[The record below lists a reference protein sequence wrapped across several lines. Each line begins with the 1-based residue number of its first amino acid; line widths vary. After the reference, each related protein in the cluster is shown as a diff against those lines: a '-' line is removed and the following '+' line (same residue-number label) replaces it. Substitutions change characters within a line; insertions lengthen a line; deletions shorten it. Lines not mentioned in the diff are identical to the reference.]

1 MAKPTETLYNLIRP
15 ILRRTGVID
24 LAYKVLT
31 PNMRAT
37 IARRTGLGDYISPLP
52 PRDRFSG
59 PVQVDGINY
68 IADMRADIGVGEATR
83 GIYAALLAAG
93 LPVDYQE
100 IVTPLIP
107 RTHAVSEASTSVT
120 PRYGVTLAHLNPPEL
135 RIGVQ
140 QYPKSFAGRYAIG
153 YWHWEVPRFPSR
165 WVSRFD
171 ALDEVWTASRYTQQ
185 ILSKVG
191 DVPVHYIP
199 IPVSAPTPTQSPE
212 QVRAAF
218 GLPADR
224 VIFFFAF
231 NPGSSVA
238 RKNPYGLIEAYQR
251 AFGANDSAHRPLLVI
266 KAHHLS
272 DPMHSAVAAEL
283 RTRITDVGGVLIDQH
298 LSRDQMNGLLN
309 ACDCFVSL
317 HRAEGFGLGMA
328 EAMALG
334 KPVIATAYSSTT
346 DFMTETNSYAVG
358 YTLRPITLED
368 HAFQPSLQSVY
379 MPGEGQVW
387 AEPDLDQA
395 AALMQHVAEHPDE
408 AAQRGRIAA
417 QDIAAQLSIE
427 AVGQQI
433 RARLEMIQN
442 REGDHSS

>member
-1 MAKPTETLYNLIRP
+1 MKTETLYNRIRP
-15 ILRRTGVID
+15 LLYRMGVIH
-24 LAYKVLT
+24 LVHKVLT
-31 PNMRAT
+31 PDLRAT

-52 PRDRFSG
+52 PREKFTG

-83 GIYAALLAAG
+83 SIYAALLAAD

-100 IVTPLIP
+100 IVTPLIS
-107 RTHAVSEASTSVT
+107 RTHSAPEPSFNSD
-120 PRYGVTLAHLNPPEL
+120 PRYGVTLAHVNPPEL
-135 RIGVQ
+135 RIAVQ
-140 QYPKSFAGRYAIG
+140 QYPKSFVGRYAIG

-185 ILSKVG
+185 ILSQAG
-191 DVPVHYIP
+191 NVPVYYIP
-199 IPVSAPTPTQSPE
+199 LPVSIPTATQSPE
-212 QVRAAF
+212 SLRAAF

-231 NPGSSVA
+231 NPGSSMA
-238 RKNPYGLIEAYQR
+238 RKNPDGLIEAYRR
-251 AFGANDSAHRPLLVI
+251 AFGADDSTSRPLLVI
-266 KAHHLS
+266 KAHHLT
-272 DPMHSAVAAEL
+272 DPMHSAVATEL
-283 RTRITDVGGVLIDQH
+283 RTKVADVGGVLIDHH
-298 LSRDQMNGLLN
+298 LSRSEMNGLLN

-317 HRAEGFGLGMA
+317 HRAEGFGLGIA

-334 KPVIATAYSSTT
+334 KPVIATTYSSNT
-346 DFMTETNSYAVG
+346 DFMTTANSYGVN

-379 MPGEGQVW
+379 TPGEGQMW
-387 AEPDLDQA
+387 AEPDLDHA
-395 AALMQHVAEHPDE
+395 AALMCHVAEHTDE

-427 AVGQQI
+427 AVSQQI
-433 RARLEMIQN
+433 RARLEQIQH
-442 REGDHSS
+442 REGVQPS